1 MARSSE
7 SDRANGYGGGE
18 SKSSLTTSWLP
29 WGGMVIATVTV
40 TIVVSAASYAYVRY
54 YLDRVSK
61 SPSSTSSRSIKAAG
75 NGTLF
80 DKFVF
85 AADRVRSLRN
95 LVSAKERLV
104 LYALYKQATMGDAPS
119 TCDSRRNGAFLSA
132 MQDHAKWDA
141 WSRLRGMSQNEAIRT
156 YVELAS
162 SLSYKAS
169 SPPASTA
176 ETSQIDEDEDENS
189 YGNDDDL
196 ATSSAFGAPKV
207 SLPVAYDDDEDSD
220 HDDALG
226 DETRSSSKDAS
237 PTQRCRKL
245 LSAASKNETATL
257 KVMLAED
264 PALVDS
270 SDGSGQTALHMAADR
285 GNVEAVE
292 LLLVEFKANPN
303 ASDHDGISVLQA
315 AVIAG
320 HVDVCHVLLRH
331 GADPDQQDHDGDT
344 PRSCAD
350 DDGSEEMQAL
360 FRDVEE

>member
-7 SDRANGYGGGE
+7 SDRANGYEGGE

-40 TIVVSAASYAYVRY
+40 TIVVSAASYAYRY

-75 NGTLF
+75 NCTLD
-80 DKFVF
+80 DKFVI

-95 LVSAKERLV
+95 LSTKERLV
-104 LYALYKQATMGDAPS
+104 LYALYKQATTGDAPK
-119 TCDSRRNGAFLSA
+119 TYDSSRNGAFLSA

-141 WSRLRGMSQNEAIRT
+141 WSRLHGMSQDEAMRT

-162 SLSYKAS
+162 SLTHNAS

-176 ETSQIDEDEDENS
+176 ETSQFDEDENS
-189 YGNDDDL
+189 YDNDDDL

-207 SLPVAYDDDEDSD
+207 SLPVAYDDDEESD

-237 PTQRCRKL
+237 PTQRCRTL

-264 PALVDS
+264 PALVDE
-270 SDGSGQTALHMAADR
+270 SDGSGQSALHMAADR

-320 HVDVCHVLLRH
+320 HVEVCHVLLRH
-331 GADPDQQDHDGDT
+331 GADPVQQDHDGDT